1 MNAVNIEDL
10 LDLIEAMKRVS
21 ADEIIAASEENNELE
36 RIAHIATEATY
47 NAVIEKLES
56 LRVYAVTVLDSKE

>member
-10 LDLIEAMKRVS
+10 LDLIESMKRIS
-21 ADEIIAASEENNELE
+21 ADEIIAASKESNELE

-47 NAVIEKLES
+47 KAVIEKLEN

>member
-1 MNAVNIEDL
+1 MKAVNIEDL

-21 ADEIIAASEENNELE
+21 ADEIIAASKESNELE
-36 RIAHIATEATY
+36 HIAHIATEATY

-56 LRVYAVTVLDSKE
+56 LCVYEVTVSDSKE

>member
-10 LDLIEAMKRVS
+10 LDLIEGMKRVS
-21 ADEIIAASEENNELE
+21 ADEIIAASKENNELE
-36 RIAHIATEATY
+36 RIAHITTEATY
-47 NAVIEKLES
+47 SAVIEKLES

>member
-10 LDLIEAMKRVS
+10 LDLIESMKRIS
-21 ADEIIAASEENNELE
+21 ADEIIATSKENNELE

-47 NAVIEKLES
+47 KAVIEKLEN

>member
-1 MNAVNIEDL
+1 MNAVNVEDL
-10 LDLIEAMKRVS
+10 LDLIESMKSVS

-47 NAVIEKLES
+47 NAIIEKLEN

>member
-10 LDLIEAMKRVS
+10 LDLIETMKRVS
-21 ADEIIAASEENNELE
+21 ADEIIAASKENNELE
-36 RIAHIATEATY
+36 RIAHIATEATCS
-47 NAVIEKLES
+47 AVIEKLES

>member
-10 LDLIEAMKRVS
+10 LDLIETMKRVS
-21 ADEIIAASEENNELE
+21 ADEIIAASKENNELE
-36 RIAHIATEATY
+36 FIAHIATEATY
-47 NAVIEKLES
+47 SAVIKKLES

>member
-21 ADEIIAASEENNELE
+21 ADEIIAASKENNELE

-47 NAVIEKLES
+47 NAVIEKLGS

>member
-10 LDLIEAMKRVS
+10 LDLIDAMKRAS
-21 ADEIIAASEENNELE
+21 ADEIIAASKENNELE

-47 NAVIEKLES
+47 NAVIKKLES

>member
-1 MNAVNIEDL
+1 MNAVNIEYL

-21 ADEIIAASEENNELE
+21 ADEIIAASKENNELE

>member
-10 LDLIEAMKRVS
+10 LDLIEDMKRVS
-21 ADEIIAASEENNELE
+21 ADEIIAASKENNELE

-47 NAVIEKLES
+47 NAVIEKPES
-56 LRVYAVTVLDSKE
+56 LRVYAVTILDSKE

>member
-10 LDLIEAMKRVS
+10 LDLIETMKRVS
-21 ADEIIAASEENNELE
+21 ADEIIATSKENNELE

-47 NAVIEKLES
+47 SAVIEKLES
-56 LRVYAVTVLDSKE
+56 LPVHAVTVLDSKE

>member
-1 MNAVNIEDL
+1 MKAVNIEEL

-21 ADEIIAASEENNELE
+21 ADEIIAASKESSELE

-47 NAVIEKLES
+47 NAVIEKLEN

>member
-10 LDLIEAMKRVS
+10 LDLIDAMNRAS
-21 ADEIIAASEENNELE
+21 ADEIIAASKENNELE

-47 NAVIEKLES
+47 NAVIKKLES
-56 LRVYAVTVLDSKE
+56 LRVYAVIVLDSKE

>member
-1 MNAVNIEDL
+1 VNAVNIEDL
-10 LDLIEAMKRVS
+10 LDLIEDMKRAS
-21 ADEIIAASEENNELE
+21 ADEIIAASKENNELE

>member
-21 ADEIIAASEENNELE
+21 VDEIIAASKENNELE

>member
-10 LDLIEAMKRVS
+10 LDLIDSMKRVS
-21 ADEIIAASEENNELE
+21 ADEIIAASKENNELE

-47 NAVIEKLES
+47 NAIIEKLES

>member
-10 LDLIEAMKRVS
+10 LDLIDAMKRTS
-21 ADEIIAASEENNELE
+21 ADEIIAASKENNELE

>member
-21 ADEIIAASEENNELE
+21 ADEIIAASKENNELE
-36 RIAHIATEATY
+36 RIAYIATEATY
-47 NAVIEKLES
+47 NAVIEKSGS

>member
-1 MNAVNIEDL
+1 VNAVNIEDL

-21 ADEIIAASEENNELE
+21 ADEIIAASKENNELE

>member
-10 LDLIEAMKRVS
+10 LDLIDTMKRAS
-21 ADEIIAASEENNELE
+21 ADEIIAASKENNELE

>member
-21 ADEIIAASEENNELE
+21 ADEIIAASKENNELE
-36 RIAHIATEATY
+36 RIAYIA
-47 NAVIEKLES
+47 
-56 LRVYAVTVLDSKE
+56 LDSKE

>member
-10 LDLIEAMKRVS
+10 LDLIESMKSVS
-21 ADEIIAASEENNELE
+21 ADQIIAASKENNELE
-36 RIAHIATEATY
+36 CIAHIATEATY
-47 NAVIEKLES
+47 KAVIEKLEN

>member
-21 ADEIIAASEENNELE
+21 ADEIIAVSKENNELE

>member
-10 LDLIEAMKRVS
+10 LDLNDAMKRTS
-21 ADEIIAASEENNELE
+21 ADEIIAASKENNELE

-47 NAVIEKLES
+47 SAVIEKLES

>member
-10 LDLIEAMKRVS
+10 LDLIDAMKRAS
-21 ADEIIAASEENNELE
+21 ADEIIAASKENSELE

-47 NAVIEKLES
+47 NAVIKKLES
-56 LRVYAVTVLDSKE
+56 LRVYAVIVLDSKE

>member
-1 MNAVNIEDL
+1 MNAVNVEDL
-10 LDLIEAMKRVS
+10 LDLIESMKRVS
-21 ADEIIAASEENNELE
+21 ADEIIVASKENNELE
-36 RIAHIATEATY
+36 RISHIATEATY